1 MGEYMNVL
9 EIDRVIIAAPNLSDA
24 VAQFE
29 ALGVSFSDPKP
40 AETESPAGIQ
50 RMRLTYADPGIEI
63 ITPVDEDNEVARYIE
78 ANGPGIYGF
87 VIRVD
92 DLESAKAELADRGVE
107 PIAEAGSD
115 TAPEAFYHP
124 KDFSGAFLILT
135 AYDHPMLSE

>member
-1 MGEYMNVL
+1 MNVL
-9 EIDRVIIAAPNLSDA
+9 EIDRVIIAAPNLNDA

-29 ALGVSFSDPKP
+29 ALGVSFAAPKS
-40 AETESPAGIQ
+40 AETDSPAGVQ
-50 RMRLTYADPGIEI
+50 RMRLTHADPGIEV
-63 ITPVDEDNEVARYIE
+63 ITPVDDDNEVARFIE

-92 DLESAKAELADRGVE
+92 DLDDAKATLADTGID

-115 TAPEAFYHP
+115 AAPEAFYHP
-124 KDFSGAFLILT
+124 KDFSGAFVILT